1 MAESPEGEGAEG
13 SQDGSPGSAIDIKQW
28 TRIVLI
34 LAATLY
40 MLQGGDPTT
49 ILV

>member
-1 MAESPEGEGAEG
+1 MAEDSPEGEKV
-13 SQDGSPGSAIDIKQW
+13 DVKQW

-40 MLQGGDPTT
+40 ILQGGDPSS
-49 ILV
+49 LPMLGF

>member
-1 MAESPEGEGAEG
+1 MEKELDIPDAG
-13 SQDGSPGSAIDIKQW
+13 IDVKQW

-40 MLQGGDPTT
+40 VLQGGDPTT
-49 ILV
+49 LVL

>member
-1 MAESPEGEGAEG
+1 MAESPEGEGPEG
-13 SQDGSPGSAIDIKQW
+13 SQDGSAIDIKQW

>member
-1 MAESPEGEGAEG
+1 MTSRSSPE
-13 SQDGSPGSAIDIKQW
+13 IDVKQW

-40 MLQGGDPTT
+40 VLQGGDPTSV
-49 ILV
+49 IVP